1 MRDRIETERLILRPL
16 DIGDAP
22 AICHHCRDG
31 SVARNT
37 ARIPAPYPLL
47 AAELYILSARAGA
60 GRRASFVYAITEKG
74 SGKMVGAS
82 GVFKRN
88 ADATDWEIGYWVG
101 PEARGRGIAP
111 EAAAELIRAAAA
123 DLAPQRIIAGHFDD
137 NPASGRVL
145 EKLGFAYT
153 GETTRLFCMGRLAYA
168 TSLDMALSVG

>member
-16 DIGDAP
+16 NIGDAP
-22 AICHHCRDG
+22 AVHNHCRDG

-37 ARIPAPYPLL
+37 ARIPDPYPLL
-47 AAELYILSARAGA
+47 AVELFILSARAGA
-60 GRRASFVYAITEKG
+60 GQRASYVYAITDKATG
-74 SGKMVGAS
+74 DLVGAS

-88 ADATDWEIGYWVG
+88 ADATDWEIGYWIG
-101 PEARGRGIAP
+101 PDVKGCGFAT
-111 EAAAELIRAAAA
+111 EAASGLIEASTM
-123 DLAPQRIIAGHFDD
+123 DLEPERIIAGHFDN